1 MDRDKTRTKSLDA
14 GIVLVAIRLVDLP
27 FAAEFGV
34 ERLHRNAIRGLRA
47 IAAAFTDEVV
57 DEDALRR
64 IRIKSPLAAA
74 AFFGG
79 AGLIVDQNG
88 QALDVAQFALNL
100 VQFPAMMNCR
110 TRREIILPGIFAG
123 IVRDDGDALGAFG
136 PDLMGDLRD
145 GQTALGGVSAGHGDR
160 IVVENLVGDVD
171 ACRSR
176 GSQRE
181 QSRMGGGAIA
191 KSLKDLGVAGE

>member
-14 GIVLVAIRLVDLP
+14 GIVLVAVRLVDLP

-88 QALDVAQFALNL
+88 QALDVAQFALNS

-110 TRREIILPGIFAG
+110 TPRAIIPPWIFSR
-123 IVRDDGDALGAFG
+123 IVRDNCGPLRAFA
-136 PDLMGDLRD
+136 PDPMGDLPD
-145 GQTALGGVSAGHGDR
+145 GPT
-160 IVVENLVGDVD
+160 
-171 ACRSR
+171 
-176 GSQRE
+176 
-181 QSRMGGGAIA
+181 
-191 KSLKDLGVAGE
+191 

>member
-27 FAAEFGV
+27 FAAEFSF

-47 IAAAFTDEVV
+47 ITAAFADEVV

-110 TRREIILPGIFAG
+110 SRREIILPWIFAG

-145 GQTALGGVSAGHGDR
+145 GQTALGGLCPRHGDG
-160 IVVENLVGDVD
+160 IVVADPVAHDD
-171 ACRSR
+171 ARR
-176 GSQRE
+176 R
-181 QSRMGGGAIA
+181 RPRPR
-191 KSLKDLGVAGE
+191 